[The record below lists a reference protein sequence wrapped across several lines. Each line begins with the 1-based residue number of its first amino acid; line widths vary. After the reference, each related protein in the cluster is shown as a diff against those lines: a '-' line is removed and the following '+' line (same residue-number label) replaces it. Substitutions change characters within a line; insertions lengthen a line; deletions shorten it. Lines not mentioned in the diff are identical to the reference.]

1 MRNERGTTGWD
12 KRNAVKAA
20 RAINSQTQAD
30 LAELLTEETGEPWTR
45 DMVQSLESGRKK
57 FDVDIL
63 EALVV
68 VQNLDYSFYLN
79 GPTELNV
86 AKGGYLQSFQPAFA

>member
-1 MRNERGTTGWD
+1 MSNKSWD

-20 RAINSQTQAD
+20 RTINGQTQAD
-30 LAELLTEETGEPWTR
+30 LAARLTEEMGEPWTR

-63 EALVV
+63 MALVV
-68 VQNLDYSFYLN
+68 VQGLDYSFYLN
-79 GPTELNV
+79 GPSELNV
-86 AKGGYLQSFQPAFA
+86 AKGGQLRSFIPALAS